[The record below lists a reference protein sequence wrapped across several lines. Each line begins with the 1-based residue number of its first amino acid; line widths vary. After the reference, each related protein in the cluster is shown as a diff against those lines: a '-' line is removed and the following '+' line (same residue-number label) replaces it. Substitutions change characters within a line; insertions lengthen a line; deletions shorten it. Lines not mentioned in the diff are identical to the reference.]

1 MKLYADL
8 TGRRTL
14 QILSDVGVLAW
25 VALWAWVGRAVHDA
39 TTRLA
44 APGYTLQG
52 AGSGFRDQMA
62 RAGQSVSDVPLVGDS
77 LAEPFQRAGN
87 AGTSIEQAGKDLVER
102 GRQPRAPARLG
113 HRARADRAR
122 GLRLGRSPGP
132 VHQTRHRRPALH
144 RRGCRPGPVRPAGHG
159 QAAHEP
165 ACPGVRR
172 PCRGMAAQRPGD
184 DPRTGRTRA
193 ARQRPATP
201 ACHCPRGLVLPGLPG
216 RTTPSRAG
224 SGDAG
229 PPPADP
235 TTPLRHPPGRRCGCP

>member
-14 QILSDVGVLAW
+14 QMLSDVGVLAW

-87 AGTSIEQAGKDLVER
+87 AGTSIEQAGKDLVSAVDSLALLLGWVTALVPIVLVVFVWAVLR
-102 GRQPRAPARLG
+102 GRFIRRA
-113 HRARADRAR
+113 
-122 GLRLGRSPGP
+122 
-132 VHQTRHRRPALH
+132 T
-144 RRGCRPGPVRPAGHG
+144 
-159 QAAHEP
+159 
-165 ACPGVRR
+165 
-172 PCRGMAAQRPGD
+172 AAQRFIDEAADLDLFALRAMARQPMSRLARVCD
-184 DPRTGRTRA
+184 DPAGAWRRSDPEMIRA
-193 ARQRPATP
+193 LAVLELRDS
-201 ACHCPRGLVLPGLPG
+201 GL
-216 RTTPSRAG
+216 R
-224 SGDAG
+224 
-229 PPPADP
+229 PPPATAP
-235 TTPLRHPPGRRCGCP
+235 VA